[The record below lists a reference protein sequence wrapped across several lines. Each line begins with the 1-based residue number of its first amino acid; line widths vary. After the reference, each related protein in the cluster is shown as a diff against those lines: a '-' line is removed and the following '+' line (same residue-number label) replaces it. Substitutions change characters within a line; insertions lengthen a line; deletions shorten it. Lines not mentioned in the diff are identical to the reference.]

1 MDGTRFD
8 SSRECQFTDG
18 NAMNI
23 KEFSIL
29 HWCEINNCEIE
40 SAASLIME
48 DPSMVFNIQIEAE
61 ELHFLKKISRLPV

>member
-1 MDGTRFD
+1 
-8 SSRECQFTDG
+8 
-18 NAMNI
+18 MNI
-23 KEFSIL
+23 KEFSSAITDLIESKNMNYIDAIL

>member
-1 MDGTRFD
+1 MTTAKFSQDVEKIAIEY
-8 SSRECQFTDG
+8 S
-18 NAMNI
+18 MNYI
-23 KEFSIL
+23 DAIL